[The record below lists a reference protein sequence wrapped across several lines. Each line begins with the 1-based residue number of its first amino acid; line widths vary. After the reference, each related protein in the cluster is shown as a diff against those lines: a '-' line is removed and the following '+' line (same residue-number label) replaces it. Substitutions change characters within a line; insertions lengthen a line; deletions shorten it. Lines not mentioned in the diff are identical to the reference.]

1 MQQFVNLKQFYKFE
15 ATVLIFCGTWK
26 IYTRS
31 QEMFDLHFLISSFL
45 NDTHMEELD
54 SVQKFIE
61 VQGWLLL
68 TFFICLQNQ
77 LRSFNSILVDVW
89 KTWFIK

>member
-54 SVQKFIE
+54 SV
-61 VQGWLLL
+61 
-68 TFFICLQNQ
+68 
-77 LRSFNSILVDVW
+77 
-89 KTWFIK
+89 